1 MVALCLLLS
10 FGTIGMMSLLFFESR
25 DNKRLNNVLNDYRDR
40 RYSDQMVLDKMEEL
54 IQSQREHYRE
64 TVNDY
69 KSIIMK
75 MTDKIS
81 NPVEKLK
88 SQATAAKPSI
98 DLKDFSK
105 RIDKQFNNLK
115 DMMSPSEQDVT
126 S

>member
-10 FGTIGMMSLLFFESR
+10 MGTIGIMTLLYFEAKNNR
-25 DNKRLNNVLNDYRDR
+25 RLNNVLNDYRDR
-40 RYSDQMVLDKMEEL
+40 RYSDEMVLDKMKEL
-54 IQSQREHYRE
+54 MTSQREHYRE
-64 TVNDY
+64 TVDDY
-69 KSIIMK
+69 KSIVMK

-88 SQATAAKPSI
+88 VQASAAKPKI

-105 RIDKQFNNLK
+105 AIDKQFNNLEN
-115 DMMSPSEQDVT
+115 MMSPSEHDVT

>member
-1 MVALCLLLS
+1 
-10 FGTIGMMSLLFFESR
+10 
-25 DNKRLNNVLNDYRDR
+25 
-40 RYSDQMVLDKMEEL
+40 MVLDKMEEL

-88 SQATAAKPSI
+88 SQAAAAKPSI